1 MHGENVAVVDWQ
13 SAIAVI
19 AALLTSLTASWYA
32 WRFSKTVGGDMGAA
46 FKWVMIGVLIFAVT
60 RADDTLKVTGVFDH
74 MGIDYKK
81 VMWLPHSLAVLV
93 AWALITVGFYRMN
106 KAFSA

>member
-13 SAIAVI
+13 SAIAVF

-46 FKWVMIGVLIFAVT
+46 FKWVMVGVLIFAVT
-60 RADDTLKVTGVFDH
+60 RADDALKVTGMFDR
-74 MGIDYKK
+74 MGLDYKK

-106 KAFSA
+106 KAFSV